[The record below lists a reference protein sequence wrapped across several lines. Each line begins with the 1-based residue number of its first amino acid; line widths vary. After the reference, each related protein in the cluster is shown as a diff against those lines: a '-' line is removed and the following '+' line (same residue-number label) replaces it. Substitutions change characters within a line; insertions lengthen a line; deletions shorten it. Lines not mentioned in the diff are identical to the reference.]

1 MSETRLTDIANEY
14 LLASMMLPREPNMD
28 DLEDFLVG
36 EQLPQLDAIK
46 ILRSAGVD
54 TAVGD

>member
-14 LLASMMLPREPNMD
+14 LLASMMLPRDPNMD

-36 EQLPQLDAIK
+36 EQLPKLDAIK